1 MRAFLTARWAPLL
14 ATLAVVGYAV
24 TVIGFGL
31 VYRPLHNDEG
41 VTLSVAVRPSALDVL
56 DTAIDQRHGPPLHY
70 LAVHAS
76 LALRDDMLGLRLPS
90 ALFGI
95 LAVSLAYG
103 FGRELLGRSG
113 GAVLALITATIPE
126 VVHLAQFARGYTAM
140 LAASYG
146 SMWLLLL
153 LVRTRRARYVVP
165 YAISALLLVSSHPFG
180 LFALASELTLLV
192 VLGLAPLR
200 RGWRAQRRNLAV
212 LTTALVAG
220 VVAIV
225 LLWRV
230 YSKLQTK
237 YGVGHGGAV
246 VKLGSGE
253 FWRRLGDAW
262 TGSSHVVVWLAL
274 AGAALAGLVL
284 LAMRD
289 RRAALILGVWLVQ
302 PLVLL
307 SLFTATSSDFAPERH
322 LSFMIPA
329 YAAAIATFVVEIGR
343 RAGRRGPWIAAGVTV
358 LLIGSGAVALGRD
371 VGDFN
376 PDLRDA
382 SLAIASGFGPRDVL
396 LSTGGVPEQGVDS
409 RLYGAYAVLEAPGGS
424 PLSDWRDVGKDTGC
438 DLVLRLQHVPD
449 PDGAWVLLRAG
460 DPDALESALTRL
472 GYEHVA
478 AYGPFVIG
486 RVPLRRQTIA
496 SAVHWGART
505 YKAAARA
512 NTSVH
517 DFSRLARIYRDARGV
532 AHDPALCRSGQV

>member
-14 ATLAVVGYAV
+14 ATLAIVGYAV

-76 LALRDDMLGLRLPS
+76 LQLRDDMLGLRLPS

-95 LAVSLAYG
+95 LAIGLAYG

-165 YAISALLLVSSHPFG
+165 YAIAALLLVAAHPFG
-180 LFALASELTLLV
+180 LFALTSELILLV

-200 RGWRAQRRNLAV
+200 RGWRAQRRNVVV
-212 LTTALVAG
+212 LSTALVAG
-220 VVAIV
+220 IVAVV

-246 VKLGSGE
+246 VKLSSGD

-262 TGSSHVVVWLAL
+262 TGSSHVAVWLAL
-274 AGAALAGLVL
+274 AAAGVAGLVL

-289 RRAALILGVWLVQ
+289 RRAALILGVWLLQ
-302 PLVLL
+302 PLVSL
-307 SLFTATSSDFAPERH
+307 SLFTATSTDFAPERH

-358 LLIGSGAVALGRD
+358 LLIGSGTVALGRD

-376 PDLRDA
+376 PDLRNA
-382 SLAIASGFGPRDVL
+382 SLAIASGFGRQDVL
-396 LSTGGVPEQGVDS
+396 LSSGGVPEPGADS
-409 RLYGAYAVLEAPGGS
+409 RLFGAYAVLEAPSGS

-438 DLVLRLQHVPD
+438 DLVLRLGHVPH
-449 PDGAWVLLRAG
+449 PAAAWVLLRAG
-460 DPDALESALTRL
+460 DPDALESALAGL
-472 GYEHVA
+472 GYDHVA

-486 RVPLRRQTIA
+486 RVPLHNQTVA
-496 SAVHWGART
+496 AAVRWGART
-505 YKAAARA
+505 YRAAARA
-512 NTSVH
+512 NTGVH
-517 DFSRLARIYRDARGV
+517 DFSRLARTYRDARSV
-532 AHDPALCRSGQV
+532 AHDPQLCQSA

>member
-14 ATLAVVGYAV
+14 ATLAIVGYAV

-31 VYRPLHNDEG
+31 VFRPLHNDEG
-41 VTLSVAVRPSALDVL
+41 VTLSVATRPSALDVL

-76 LALRDDMLGLRLPS
+76 LQLRDDMLGLRLPS

-95 LAVSLAYG
+95 LAIGLAYG

-180 LFALASELTLLV
+180 LFALTSELILLV

-200 RGWRAQRRNLAV
+200 RGWRAQRRNVVV
-212 LTTALVAG
+212 LSTALVAG
-220 VVAIV
+220 AVAVV

-246 VKLGSGE
+246 IKLSSGE

-262 TGSSHVVVWLAL
+262 TGSSHVLVWLAL
-274 AGAALAGLVL
+274 AAAGIAGLVM
-284 LAMRD
+284 LARRD
-289 RRAALILGVWLVQ
+289 RRAALILGVWLAQ
-302 PLVLL
+302 PLISL
-307 SLFTATSSDFAPERH
+307 SLFRASSTDFAPERH

-329 YAAAIATFVVEIGR
+329 YAAAIATFVVEVGR

-376 PDLRDA
+376 PDLRNA
-382 SLAIASGFGPRDVL
+382 SLAIASGFGRNDVL
-396 LSTGGVPEQGVDS
+396 LSSGGVPEPGADS
-409 RLYGAYAVLEAPGGS
+409 RLYGAYAVLEAPSGS
-424 PLSDWRDVGKDTGC
+424 ALSHWRDVGKDTGC
-438 DLVLRLQHVPD
+438 DLVLRLGHVPH
-449 PDGAWVLLRAG
+449 PTGAWVLLRAG
-460 DPDALESALTRL
+460 DPDALESALTSL
-472 GYEHVA
+472 GYDHVA

-486 RVPLRRQTIA
+486 RLALPKQTVS

-517 DFSRLARIYRDARGV
+517 DFSRLARTYRDARGV
-532 AHDPALCRSGQV
+532 AHNPQLCKSA